1 MHEFFNSLAPRSWF
15 QFVDESA
22 LATSTEQDSQLL
34 LNLFTK
40 WCKWANLIVP
50 VDKCKK
56 FGIEKNGTLSIQFT
70 PCLTVNNE
78 LIPAEDNFLY
88 LDKSFSND
96 TNNVD
101 IKAELV
107 TDINKYFDILNRLPL
122 HPKHKSFK
130 VLSYW
135 LFRSIFIVN

>member
-1 MHEFFNSLAPRSWF
+1 M
-15 QFVDESA
+15 
-22 LATSTEQDSQLL
+22 
-34 LNLFTK
+34 
-40 WCKWANLIVP
+40 ANLIVR

-70 PCLTVNNE
+70 PCLTVNNK
-78 LIPAEDNFLY
+78 LIPPEDNFLY
-88 LDKSFSND
+88 LDKSFSVD

-107 TDINKYFDILNRLPL
+107 TDINKYFDILNQLPL

-130 VLSYW
+130 VISY
-135 LFRSIFIVN
+135 